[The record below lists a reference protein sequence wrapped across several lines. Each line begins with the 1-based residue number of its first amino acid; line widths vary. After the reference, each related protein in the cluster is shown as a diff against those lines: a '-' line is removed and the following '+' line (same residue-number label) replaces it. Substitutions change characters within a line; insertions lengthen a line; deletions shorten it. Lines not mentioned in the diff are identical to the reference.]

1 MIENVT
7 IPPEMRT
14 VIGPESRDF
23 AVLAS
28 RAYPLKVSLTLIV
41 FGIIWL
47 LFTSTFFIAFLG
59 PVIGG
64 KEVELTVDG
73 VPRVAGPDNLEPIL
87 VPAIIIGIFVLVGIG
102 VLWMGIYLFTR
113 KGGYFAGTPTRMVI
127 YQNKSIRSID
137 WEQFSGDIEIKGNNQ
152 KGYLSLQ
159 LRTGSMVTSKSGSDR
174 FVPDVVYISGI
185 REVFEVEKICRKRIK
200 ENDPTPSLA

>member
-23 AVLAS
+23 VVMAT
-28 RAYPLKVSLTLIV
+28 RAYPLKVSMTLIL

-47 LFTSTFFIAFLG
+47 LCTGAFFISFLG
-59 PVIGG
+59 PVISGND
-64 KEVELTVDG
+64 VELAVDG
-73 VPRVAGPDNLEPIL
+73 VPLSAGPDDLEPLL
-87 VPAIIIGIFVLVGIG
+87 VPAIIIGIFLLVGIG
-102 VLWMGIYLFTR
+102 VLWLGIYLFTR
-113 KGGYFAGTPTRMVI
+113 KGGYFSGTPTRMVI

-137 WEQFSGDIEIKGNNQ
+137 WEQFSGDIEIKGDNH
-152 KGYLSLQ
+152 KGYLTLQ
-159 LRTGSMVTSKSGSDR
+159 LRTGSRVTSKSGSDR
-174 FVPDVVYISGI
+174 FVPDEIYISGI
-185 REVFEVEKICRKRIK
+185 RNVFEVEQICRRRIK